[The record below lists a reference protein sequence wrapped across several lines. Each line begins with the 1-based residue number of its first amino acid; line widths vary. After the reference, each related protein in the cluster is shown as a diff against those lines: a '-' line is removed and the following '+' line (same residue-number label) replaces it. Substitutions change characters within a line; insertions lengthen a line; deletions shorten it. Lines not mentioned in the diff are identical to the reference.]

1 MAPMRQPRR
10 RTALTQRDIA
20 RAALDLIDADGLAA
34 FSMRRLGSRL
44 GTDPMT
50 IYRRFED
57 QEDLF
62 DEVAVEMFRGVPVDD
77 LPWDAAWP
85 DLLYAYG
92 AALHDALL
100 AHPNALPLYGTRPVR
115 SQEVTQWG
123 VRMLLKMA
131 DEGVPSSS
139 ALQVALCVNEYVI
152 GHTMARSADL
162 IAAHRSRAPEPGSAG
177 FTVLAAAAAE
187 LQPDEHFR
195 LGLRA
200 LIDGLQ
206 RAVSPHGG

>member
-1 MAPMRQPRR
+1 MPRR
-10 RTALTQRDIA
+10 RTALTRRDIA
-20 RAALDLIDADGLAA
+20 RAAVELIDADGLAA

-62 DEVAVEMFRGVPVDD
+62 DEVAVELFRGVPVDG

-92 AALHDALL
+92 TALHEALL

-131 DEGVPSSS
+131 DEGVPSGS
-139 ALQVALCVNEYVI
+139 ALQVGLCVNEYVI
-152 GHTMARSADL
+152 GHTIARSADL
-162 IAAHRSRAPEPGSAG
+162 TASHRSRAPEPGSTG

-187 LQPDEHFR
+187 LQPDGHFR